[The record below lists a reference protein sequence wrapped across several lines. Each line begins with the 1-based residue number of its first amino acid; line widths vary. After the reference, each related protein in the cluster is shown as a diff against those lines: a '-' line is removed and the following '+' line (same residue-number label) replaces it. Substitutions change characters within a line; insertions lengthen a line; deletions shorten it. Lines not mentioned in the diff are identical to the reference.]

1 MAGTEKPTREK
12 RAPWLFF
19 MFQLS
24 ARRASKR
31 VSVWRKLQKYG
42 ALNWDNCAYVLPLD
56 PSNLEK
62 FHWLAAEIRKY
73 QGEASVVEV
82 ARIHG
87 HTEKQVIALFN
98 DARASQYAS
107 FIRDARLTL
116 RAAAKRSKAQQL
128 LDFSRLNRRFGDLK
142 AIDCFGCGKRKEAEE
157 LMKELEVRARGSG
170 AEGTGSHRKTGA
182 YRGRVWQTRPR
193 PEVDRVGSAW
203 LIQHFIDP
211 KARFVF
217 SGEPESSPDAV
228 RFDMFG
234 GEFTH
239 VGDDCTFETLMKR
252 FKLRDKRLK
261 EIAQIIHDADLE
273 DNKFGRPEGKAIG
286 LVTKGWGKMNW
297 SDEEI
302 LRKGFELFDALYLT
316 VGT

>member
-1 MAGTEKPTREK
+1 MAGTEKQTREK

-107 FIRDARLTL
+107 LVRDARLTL
-116 RAAAKRSKAQQL
+116 RAAAKRS
-128 LDFSRLNRRFGDLK
+128 SSS
-142 AIDCFGCGKRKEAEE
+142 I
-157 LMKELEVRARGSG
+157 
-170 AEGTGSHRKTGA
+170 
-182 YRGRVWQTRPR
+182 
-193 PEVDRVGSAW
+193 SA
-203 LIQHFIDP
+203 D
-211 KARFVF
+211 
-217 SGEPESSPDAV
+217 
-228 RFDMFG
+228 
-234 GEFTH
+234 
-239 VGDDCTFETLMKR
+239 
-252 FKLRDKRLK
+252 
-261 EIAQIIHDADLE
+261 
-273 DNKFGRPEGKAIG
+273 
-286 LVTKGWGKMNW
+286 
-297 SDEEI
+297 
-302 LRKGFELFDALYLT
+302 
-316 VGT
+316 